1 MSLHAIDAKFRTRAH
16 TITTSAPIDFTR
28 SSLDVPSGVLFADA
42 VQATCAPTLLASW
55 IAKRPVPEDPPNTS
69 SFCPALRSPIGPP
82 VVEAPPPVN
91 RAW

>member
-1 MSLHAIDAKFRTRAH
+1 M
-16 TITTSAPIDFTR
+16 TTSAPIDFTK
-28 SSLDVPSGVLFADA
+28 SSFEVPSGVLLALA

-55 IAKRPVPEDPPNTS
+55 IAKRPVPELPPKTS

-82 VVEAPPPVN
+82 VVEAPPPVK